1 MSLNLGDKIIAS
13 GKLRFPVLIALAL
26 AFSALWLIFTFI
38 LSSWSTK
45 ERQQDLAELVEQVD
59 DQLYQV
65 GEDLR
70 YQLLSSAT
78 LLATRSSVIS
88 AIQTNNEAQLQD
100 TIKLF
105 HRNYSSQ
112 ALIEQIQIYSLSG
125 DLLANFGV
133 GSTYYNQEPHHDTLY
148 EETDSATGINLNID
162 GKLNIYAIVSIYYD
176 NTKIGYVQVTKPL
189 IDTVQDVS
197 ALNKA
202 NLYLFVD
209 KSKISKSAVSR
220 HYNQLGIINHWNN
233 FTNLVLMS
241 PIQGN
246 INLPMLA
253 EVLDDVMT
261 SNAFDLKYMRDQV
274 KFGDKI
280 FNLALFPVNDIDG
293 NYLGRVLLLKDIS
306 ADTRSYQVSLAVTS
320 ISFGVIMSFIFV
332 SFWYFLGRIENNISE
347 TEVKILQAKNDAENA
362 RDEAEEAK
370 KVAILANQIKSDFL
384 AKMSHELRTP
394 LNAII
399 GITELMFEDA
409 TDHKDENYIEPLERV
424 LRSSKHLLAL
434 INDILDLSKIE
445 AGKMELHPEVFDI
458 DYFINDVKRTCEALA
473 LKQNNTLLVEME
485 PNIGDLFTDVTKLRQ
500 ILLNLIS
507 NACKFTENGTIRMTL
522 SKLNIDNIPH
532 IQFEISDNGIGMD
545 DNQLSKLF
553 NDFQQVDSSATRRY
567 EGTGL
572 GLSISQKLAKL
583 MGGNITVK
591 SDIEVGTHF
600 YVIIPVSMPS
610 SLEDTNNTLDSID
623 DFDDQELTLNIH
635 DNLLLIIDDDQHM
648 IELLKYHLQ
657 SDTNELVS
665 ASIQTNIV
673 EFTDNKHPDIII
685 INTLTNKQL
694 PMNIIQKLTKD
705 KTMKNIPIVVICEE
719 QDKQIYLNIGATH
732 CLVKPINKS
741 NIGLIFSEYLS

>member
-1 MSLNLGDKIIAS
+1 
-13 GKLRFPVLIALAL
+13 
-26 AFSALWLIFTFI
+26 
-38 LSSWSTK
+38 
-45 ERQQDLAELVEQVD
+45 
-59 DQLYQV
+59 
-65 GEDLR
+65 
-70 YQLLSSAT
+70 
-78 LLATRSSVIS
+78 
-88 AIQTNNEAQLQD
+88 
-100 TIKLF
+100 
-105 HRNYSSQ
+105 
-112 ALIEQIQIYSLSG
+112 
-125 DLLANFGV
+125 
-133 GSTYYNQEPHHDTLY
+133 
-148 EETDSATGINLNID
+148 
-162 GKLNIYAIVSIYYD
+162 
-176 NTKIGYVQVTKPL
+176 
-189 IDTVQDVS
+189 
-197 ALNKA
+197 
-202 NLYLFVD
+202 
-209 KSKISKSAVSR
+209 
-220 HYNQLGIINHWNN
+220 
-233 FTNLVLMS
+233 
-241 PIQGN
+241 
-246 INLPMLA
+246 
-253 EVLDDVMT
+253 
-261 SNAFDLKYMRDQV
+261 
-274 KFGDKI
+274 
-280 FNLALFPVNDIDG
+280 
-293 NYLGRVLLLKDIS
+293 
-306 ADTRSYQVSLAVTS
+306 
-320 ISFGVIMSFIFV
+320 
-332 SFWYFLGRIENNISE
+332 
-347 TEVKILQAKNDAENA
+347 
-362 RDEAEEAK
+362 
-370 KVAILANQIKSDFL
+370 
-384 AKMSHELRTP
+384 
-394 LNAII
+394 
-399 GITELMFEDA
+399 
-409 TDHKDENYIEPLERV
+409 
-424 LRSSKHLLAL
+424 
-434 INDILDLSKIE
+434 
-445 AGKMELHPEVFDI
+445 
-458 DYFINDVKRTCEALA
+458 
-473 LKQNNTLLVEME
+473 ME

-610 SLEDTNNTLDSID
+610 SLEDTNNTLDSFD

-694 PMNIIQKLTKD
+694 PMNIIQTLTKD
-705 KTMKNIPIVVICEE
+705 KTMKNIPIVVICDE